1 MKKTKSIQILTNGCL
16 NYSYSSSNFYKNKY
30 YYFYEK
36 DLSIFNS
43 YRNKDNTDIAKIND
57 NKQYRKQYLN

>member
-1 MKKTKSIQILTNGCL
+1 MKKTRSIQILTDGRI
-16 NYSYSSSNFYKNKY
+16 NYSYFSSNFHKNKY

-43 YRNKDNTDIAKIND
+43 YRNKNNTDIAKIND
-57 NKQYRKQYLN
+57 NIQYRKQYLN